1 LIERKKMKFDI
12 SLQANFWNESPLVLI
27 KLNNKIIKNIT
38 NFVDKQKTNI
48 SFDVDIDEGE
58 HQLVIERQNKT
69 VEDTVLE
76 NSEIIKDSIIGIVDV
91 MIDTISV
98 NTLLDQ
104 AKFFPEYPEPWSS
117 QQKQLGKELPESYNY
132 CRTLHHNGEWKL
144 NFANPVHIWFFQN
157 INVSI

>member
-1 LIERKKMKFDI
+1 MKFDI
-12 SLQANFWNESPLVLI
+12 SLQANFWNESPVVLI

-76 NSEIIKDSIIGIVDV
+76 NLEIIKDSIIDIVDV
-91 MIDTISV
+91 VIDKISV
-98 NTLLDQ
+98 
-104 AKFFPEYPEPWSS
+104 AH
-117 QQKQLGKELPESYNY
+117 
-132 CRTLHHNGEWKL
+132 C
-144 NFANPVHIWFFQN
+144 
-157 INVSI
+157 

>member
-1 LIERKKMKFDI
+1 MKFDI
-12 SLQANFWNESPLVLI
+12 SLQANFWNESPVVLI

-76 NSEIIKDSIIGIVDV
+76 NLEIIKDSIIDIVDV
-91 MIDTISV
+91 VIDKISV
-98 NTLLDQ
+98 GTLLDQ
-104 AKFFPEYPEPWSS
+104 ATFFPKYPEPWIS